1 MMERDQGL
9 GVPEHRLHPVALR
22 RSGEQIH
29 LTKDTGLGR
38 NPALEPGGLEEAVA
52 VFCFAPLTP
61 AAEFGEAQGER
72 HQLSPWFDP
81 HD

>member
-1 MMERDQGL
+1 MEWSQGL

-38 NPALEPGGLEEAVA
+38 NHILGALKRQWQFSALLP
-52 VFCFAPLTP
+52 
-61 AAEFGEAQGER
+61 
-72 HQLSPWFDP
+72 
-81 HD
+81 